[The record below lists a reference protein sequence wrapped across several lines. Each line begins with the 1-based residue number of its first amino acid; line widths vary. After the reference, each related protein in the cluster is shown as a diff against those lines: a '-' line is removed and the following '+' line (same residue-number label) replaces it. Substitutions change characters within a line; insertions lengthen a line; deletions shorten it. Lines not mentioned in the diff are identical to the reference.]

1 MQSPRKFSLV
11 PFAREDSKQKE
22 SKQSKKLPEQSPSN
36 NTGDFEPYET
46 SRLEFGDS
54 AVLSEEEPPP
64 VQKPVQKTVQK
75 TVNSNGRQNAN

>member
-1 MQSPRKFSLV
+1 VQSPRKFSLV

-64 VQKPVQKTVQK
+64 VQK